1 METFAKK
8 MEPVIACRTIVGALF
23 VEQDA
28 IYCACKVV
36 KDSHRIFTLHKY
48 EHDGTFIFYMEGFNH
63 IRGIAKDSSGNFYIS
78 DSLAGN
84 RVIKFDNDWN
94 PLRKTNNFASETI
107 DDPYG
112 IYLDE
117 DVVKERNI
125 YLCSKDQICILD
137 EELNIRYSLAL
148 QFCPLD
154 VTKLSGRIFV
164 TAKSAIYIMDI
175 NFSQERFKCTMYNC
189 MMSPEGE
196 AEHFKGTV
204 YLRGICNNGQY
215 LYVTEKG
222 PNGRLLCLEFSKDKD
237 KLLYVDAENNC
248 TKHCSPGSC
257 SPDCSPVVVV
267 HHNGNMYYS
276 QGTREREYHIIK
288 ITHEPGTPLTSKK
301 IFDA

>member
-1 METFAKK
+1 
-8 MEPVIACRTIVGALF
+8 MEPVIGCRTIVGALF
-23 VEQDA
+23 VEENA

-36 KDSHRIFTLHKY
+36 MERSHQIFTLHKY

-63 IRGIAKDSSGNFYIS
+63 IRGIAKDSSGNFYVS

-94 PLRKTNNFASETI
+94 PLRKTDNFASDTI

-112 IYLDE
+112 IYLVE
-117 DVVKERNI
+117 DVVERYI
-125 YLCSKDQICILD
+125 YLCSKDIICILD

-154 VTKLSGRIFV
+154 VTKLGARIFV

-175 NFSQERFKCTMYNC
+175 EERFKCTMYNC
-189 MMSPEGE
+189 MMSPEGK
-196 AEHFKGTV
+196 AEHFKDTV

-215 LYVTEKG
+215 LYVSEKG
-222 PNGRLLCLEFSKDKD
+222 PNGRLLCLDFNEDQD
-237 KLLYVDAENNC
+237 QLLYVDVENNC
-248 TKHCSPGSC
+248 TRHCSEGCSQKC
-257 SPDCSPVVVV
+257 SPLVVV
-267 HHNGNMYYS
+267 HHRGIMYYS
-276 QGTREREYHIIK
+276 QGTRERKYHIIK
-288 ITHEPGTPLTSKK
+288 VTHEPGTPLTSQN